1 MSKFFIEHPILAN
14 VIAII
19 TILLG
24 AVCLLRLPVAEY
36 PEIVPPTIRVS
47 ANYPGASAN
56 VVATTVGIPIEQG
69 INGVENSIYMQS
81 TSGSDGSYALT
92 VTFGVGTD
100 LNAAIA
106 LVQNAVNGALSQ
118 LPQEVQTQGVNVQKV
133 STNILLIGSLY
144 SDDDRFDETFLSNY
158 AIINLQS
165 PLARLP
171 GVGQVQ
177 ILGAGP
183 YSMRIWLDP
192 IKLKAYGLTV
202 LQVQNAIQNQ
212 NIQVASGQLGG
223 PPVPSDQLFQF
234 TVTTMGRLS
243 DVSQFEDIVVKT
255 QPPSSEASN
264 TVQARDNNP
273 TAAIVRIK
281 DIAKV
286 ELSQEAF
293 TTFSGVSGKKAA
305 QMNIYTLPGANALKV
320 ADEVR
325 QLMARM
331 SQKFP
336 PGLKYT
342 VLLDTSTFIKDS
354 IHGVYQ
360 ALIEAGILVLIVIML
375 FLQNFRAMLVPATT
389 VPVTIIGAFAAM
401 ALLGFTVNLMT
412 LFALILAIG
421 IVVDD
426 AIVIVENT
434 SRYIEQGLSP
444 KDAAIKA
451 MSELTGPVL
460 GITLVLTAVFL
471 PASFLP
477 GITGQMFR
485 QFALVIAATA
495 IISAINALTLKPT
508 QCAIYLRPV
517 AKDRPVNWFYRG
529 FNRAYGAVEQRYIGV
544 VTWMVR
550 RPRWMAL
557 VFLVVVG
564 CAVVIFARHPT
575 AFLPTEDQGYCV
587 LVAQLPA
594 GASQLRLRQV
604 SADVDAVLKNVPG
617 IKGWVTS
624 GGFSDPDSA
633 NLSNVVTK
641 YVMYEDWDKRKAG
654 LSQNAIVADLRQR
667 LQSIRKAQFDVLIP
681 PPIPGLGQA
690 GGFQMM
696 VEDRT
701 GVGLGTVEKAVQ
713 QIMLAADK
721 EVGLRSVTTTFNSK
735 SPQLYLTINRT
746 MAESLGVTINDV
758 FQTLQTSLG
767 SSYVN
772 LFNKFNQSFQVRLQA
787 DADYRRQFEDI
798 SNLYVSNRSQ
808 QMVPLGALLD
818 VRRVLGSELIT
829 RYNLYPAAPVIGA
842 PAPGFSSGEA
852 LEIMERIANANLP
865 LNIGYNWTGL
875 SYQEKLIGNQAY
887 FIFALSITLVFLVL
901 AAQYESWT
909 DPAAVVLTVPMAL
922 VGVVVAL
929 IVRRLPSDLYTQIGL
944 VLMIALA
951 AKNAILIVEF
961 ARELKAEG
969 MSTVD
974 AAVEA
979 TRRRF
984 RPIVMTSIAFILG
997 VVPLMTASG
1006 AGAASQQS
1014 LGTVVF
1020 GGMLASTLLAIPFVS
1035 VFYIVMEG
1043 FREGRRARKGTE
1055 NAYTDPDAKIH
1066 SGQYRPL

>member
-1 MSKFFIEHPILAN
+1 MSKFFIERPILAN

-36 PEIVPPTIRVS
+36 PEIVPPTIQVS
-47 ANYPGASAN
+47 TSYPGASADI
-56 VVATTVGIPIEQG
+56 VATTVGIPIEQG
-69 INGVENSIYMQS
+69 VNGVENSIYMQS

-92 VTFGVGTD
+92 VTFAVGTD

-118 LPQEVQTQGVNVQKV
+118 LPQDVQTQGVKVQKV

-158 AIINLQS
+158 AIINLQN
-165 PLARLP
+165 PIARLP

-177 ILGAGP
+177 VLGAGP
-183 YSMRIWLDP
+183 YGMRIWLDP
-192 IKLKAYGLTV
+192 IKLRAYGLTV
-202 LQVQNAIQNQ
+202 PEVQNAIQNQ

-223 PPVPSDQLFQF
+223 PPVPSDQVFQF
-234 TVTTMGRLS
+234 TVKAMGRLS
-243 DVSQFEDIVVKT
+243 DVSEFEDIIVKA
-255 QPPSSEASN
+255 QPPATEASQTLKTIETN
-264 TVQARDNNP
+264 QTS
-273 TAAIVRIK
+273 AIVRIK

-293 TTFSGVSGKKAA
+293 TTFSGLNGKKAA
-305 QMNIYTLPGANALKV
+305 QINVYTLPGANALTV
-320 ADEVR
+320 AQEVR
-325 QLMARM
+325 QSIAQM

-336 PGLKYT
+336 AGLKYA

-354 IHGVYQ
+354 IHGVYS

-434 SRYIEQGLSP
+434 SRYIEQGLTP

-451 MSELTGPVL
+451 MGELTGPVL

-508 QCAIYLRPV
+508 QCALYLRPV
-517 AKDRPVNWFYRG
+517 PKDRKVNWFYRG
-529 FNRAYGAVEQRYIGV
+529 FNRIYGSVEKHYIGV
-544 VTWMVR
+544 V
-550 RPRWMAL
+550 RWMAQRPRTMVCL
-557 VFLVVVG
+557 FFMVVG
-564 CAVVIFARHPT
+564 FAGWIFARHPT
-575 AFLPTEDQGYCV
+575 AFLPTEDQGYSV
-587 LVAQLPA
+587 VVAQLPA
-594 GASQLRLRQV
+594 GASQLRVRQV
-604 SADVDAVLKNVPG
+604 SADIDAVLKSVAG

-641 YVMYEDWDKRKAG
+641 YVMYEDWDKRPAD
-654 LSQNAIVADLRQR
+654 LSQARIVAALRER
-667 LQSIRKAQFDVLIP
+667 LQSIRKAQFEILIP

-696 VEDRT
+696 IEDRT
-701 GVGLGTVEKAVQ
+701 GVGLGAIEKAAQ
-713 QIMLAADK
+713 QILLTAEK
-721 EVGLRSVTTTFNSK
+721 EPGLRGVMTTFNSK
-735 SPQLYLTINRT
+735 SPQLQLRIDRT
-746 MAESLGVTINDV
+746 MAESLGVTMNDV
-758 FQTLQTSLG
+758 FQTLQTYLG
-767 SSYVN
+767 STYVN
-772 LFNKFNQSFQVRLQA
+772 LFNKFNQSFQVRVQA
-787 DADYRRQFEDI
+787 DADYRRRLDDI
-798 SNLYVSNRSQ
+798 ANLYVANRSS
-808 QMVPLGALLD
+808 QMVPLGALVD

-829 RYNLYPAAPVIGA
+829 HYNLYPAAPLVGN
-842 PAPGFSSGEA
+842 PAPGYSSGEA
-852 LEIMERIANANLP
+852 LSIMERIASANLP
-865 LNIGYNWTGL
+865 QNIGYNWTGL

-887 FIFALSITLVFLVL
+887 FIFALSIALVFLVL
-901 AAQYESWT
+901 AAQYESWSN
-909 DPAAVVLTVPMAL
+909 PAAVIITVPMAL
-922 VGVVVAL
+922 VGVIVAL
-929 IVRRLPSDLYTQIGL
+929 IVRGFPNDLYTQIGL

-969 MSTVD
+969 MSTAD

-984 RPIVMTSIAFILG
+984 RPILMTSIAFILG
-997 VVPLMTASG
+997 VVPLMTATG

-1043 FREGRRARKGTE
+1043 FSERRRARKRIASAHAEVVVPKT
-1055 NAYTDPDAKIH
+1055 TD
-1066 SGQYRPL
+1066 

>member
-24 AVCLLRLPVAEY
+24 AVCLLTLPVAEY

-47 ANYPGASAN
+47 TTYPGASAD
-56 VVATTVGIPIEQG
+56 VVGTTVGIPIEQG
-69 INGVENSIYMQS
+69 VNGVENSIYIQS

-92 VTFGVGTD
+92 LTFAVGTN

-118 LPQEVQTQGVNVQKV
+118 LPQEVQAQGVSVQKV
-133 STNILLIGSLY
+133 STNILLIESLY

-165 PLARLP
+165 PIARLP

-202 LQVQNAIQNQ
+202 PQVQNAVQNQ

-223 PPVPSDQLFQF
+223 PPVPSDQVFQF

-243 DVSQFEDIVVKT
+243 DVSQFENIIVKT
-255 QPPSSEASN
+255 QPPATEASDVVKTTDTN
-264 TVQARDNNP
+264 Q
-273 TAAIVRIK
+273 TAAVVRIK

-305 QMNIYTLPGANALKV
+305 QMNVYTLPGANALKV
-320 ADEVR
+320 AEEVR
-325 QLMARM
+325 QLMAQM

-354 IHGVYQ
+354 IHGVYL

-389 VPVTIIGAFAAM
+389 VPVTIVGAFAAM

-412 LFALILAIG
+412 LFALILSIG

-434 SRYIEQGLSP
+434 SRYIEEGLTP

-508 QCAIYLRPV
+508 QCALYLRPV
-517 AKDRPVNWFYRG
+517 SKDRKVNWFYRG
-529 FNRAYGAVEQRYIGV
+529 FNRAYGAVEKRYIGIV
-544 VTWMVR
+544 GWMVK
-550 RPRWMAL
+550 RPRSMVI
-557 VFLVVVG
+557 VFFIIVG
-564 CAVVIFARHPT
+564 LAGAGFAIYPT
-575 AFLPTEDQGYCV
+575 ALMPLEDQGFCIV
-587 LVAQLPA
+587 TARLPA
-594 GASQLRLRQV
+594 GASQPRVRQV
-604 SADVDAVLKNVPG
+604 SAEIDAVLKGVPG
-617 IKGWVTS
+617 IKGWVTI
-624 GGFSDPDSA
+624 GGYSALDSA
-633 NLSNVVTK
+633 KLANVVTAF
-641 YVMYEDWDKRKAG
+641 VMYEDWGHRPPDF
-654 LSQNAIVADLRQR
+654 SQAKMLATLQAKFLA
-667 LQSIRKAQFDVLIP
+667 LQSAQVAVLP
-681 PPIPGLGQA
+681 PSPIPGLGNA
-690 GGFQMM
+690 FGFQMV
-696 VEDRT
+696 VEDR
-701 GVGLGTVEKAVQ
+701 GGAGLAELQKTVQ
-713 QIMLAADK
+713 QMLGIARNRP
-721 EVGLRSVTTTFNSK
+721 GFLRIGFTTFSAS
-735 SPQLYLTINRT
+735 SPQLFLDIDRT
-746 MAESLGVTINDV
+746 MAKSLGVTLNDISK
-758 FQTLQTSLG
+758 TLQTYLG
-767 SSYVN
+767 STYVN
-772 LFNKFNQSFQVRLQA
+772 LFNKFNQSFQVRVQSEA
-787 DADYRRQFEDI
+787 DFRRQLEDI
-798 SNLYVSNRSQ
+798 GNLYVANQSS
-808 QMVPLGALLD
+808 QMVPLGSLLD

-829 RYNLYPAAPVIGA
+829 RYNLYPAATITGVPM
-842 PAPGFSSGEA
+842 PSFSSGEA
-852 LEIMERIANANLP
+852 LSFMEQTAANTLP
-865 LNIGYNWTGL
+865 QGMDYEWTGL
-875 SYQEKLIGNQAY
+875 SYQEKLIGSQAY

-901 AAQYESWT
+901 AAQYESWI
-909 DPAAVVLTVPMAL
+909 DPAAVILTVPMAL
-922 VGVVVAL
+922 VGIVIGLA
-929 IVRRLPSDLYTQIGL
+929 VRRFPNDLYTQIGL

-961 ARELKAEG
+961 ARELKAAG
-969 MSTVD
+969 MPAVD

-984 RPIVMTSIAFILG
+984 RPILMTSIAFILG
-997 VVPLMTASG
+997 VVPLLTADG
-1006 AGAASQQS
+1006 AGSASQQS

-1020 GGMLASTLLAIPFVS
+1020 GGMLASTLLAIPFVP
-1035 VFYIVMEG
+1035 VFYIMMQRVSERLG
-1043 FREGRRARKGTE
+1043 KRAKLGTTE
-1055 NAYTDPDAKIH
+1055 APEA
-1066 SGQYRPL
+1066 SSRPG

>member
-1 MSKFFIEHPILAN
+1 MSRFFIERPVLAN

-19 TILLG
+19 TVLLG
-24 AVCLLRLPVAEY
+24 AVCLYSLPVAQY
-36 PEIVPPTIRVS
+36 PRIVPPTIQVTTNF
-47 ANYPGASAN
+47 AGASAET
-56 VVATTVGIPIEQG
+56 VASTVGIPIEHSV
-69 INGVENSIYMQS
+69 NGVENSIYMQS
-81 TSGSDGSYALT
+81 NSGSDGSYTLT
-92 VTFGVGTD
+92 VTFAIGTD
-100 LNAAIA
+100 LNVAVA
-106 LVQNAVNGALSQ
+106 LVQNAVNSALPQ
-118 LPQEVQTQGVNVQKV
+118 LPEQVRAQGINVKKV
-133 STNILLIGSLY
+133 STNILLIESLY
-144 SDDDRFDETFLSNY
+144 TDDNRFDETFLSNY
-158 AIINLQS
+158 AIINLQA

-171 GVGQVQ
+171 GVGQVT
-177 ILGAGP
+177 IFGAGP
-183 YSMRIWLDP
+183 YSMRVWLDP
-192 IKLKAYGLTV
+192 DKLKTYGLTV
-202 LQVQNAIQNQ
+202 LDVLNAIRHQ

-223 PPVPSDQLFQF
+223 PPAPPDQLFQF
-234 TVTTMGRLS
+234 TVNTLGRLS
-243 DVSQFEDIVVKT
+243 DVAQFEDIIVKA
-255 QPPSSEASN
+255 QPASTEAGETLASTSSKA
-264 TVQARDNNP
+264 
-273 TAAIVRIK
+273 TAAIVRVK
-281 DIAKV
+281 DIARV
-286 ELSQEAF
+286 ELSQQQY
-293 TTFSGVSGKKAA
+293 TIFSGLSGKKAA
-305 QMNIYTLPGANALKV
+305 NIAVFALPGANALQV
-320 ADEVR
+320 AAETR
-325 QLMARM
+325 KLMVEM
-331 SQKFP
+331 SKTFP
-336 PGLKYT
+336 LGLKYT
-342 VLLDTSTFIKDS
+342 TLYDTTVFIDQS
-354 IHGVYQ
+354 VHAVYET
-360 ALIEAGILVLIVIML
+360 LIEAGILVLIVIML

-401 ALLGFTVNLMT
+401 ALLGFTINLMT

-434 SRYIEQGLSP
+434 SRYIEEGLTP

-508 QCAIYLRPV
+508 QCALYLRPAV
-517 AKDRPVNWFYRG
+517 KDRQVNWFYRG
-529 FNRAYGAVEQRYIGV
+529 FNRAYGAVEGRYIGLV
-544 VTWMVR
+544 QWMVD
-550 RPRWMAL
+550 RPGKMACL
-557 VFLVVVG
+557 FFIVAG
-564 CAVVIFARHPT
+564 SAAVMFARYPT

-594 GASQLRLRQV
+594 GASQLRVRQV
-604 SADVDAVLKNVPG
+604 SADVDALLKNVPG

-624 GGFSDPDSA
+624 GGFSDPDAA

-641 YVMYEDWDKRKAG
+641 YVMYDDWDKRPAD
-654 LSQNAIVADLRQR
+654 LSQNKIVADLRKR
-667 LQSIRKAQFDVLIP
+667 LQSIRKAQFNVLIP
-681 PPIPGLGQA
+681 PPVPGLGQA

-696 VEDRT
+696 IEDRA
-701 GVGLGTVEKAVQ
+701 GIGLGQLEKAIQ
-713 QIMLAADK
+713 QIMLAVDK
-721 EVGLRSVTTTFNSK
+721 EPGLHDVTTTFNSK
-735 SPQLYLTINRT
+735 SPQVHLTINRT
-746 MAESLGVTINDV
+746 MAESLGVTIDGI

-767 SSYVN
+767 STYVN
-772 LFNKFNQSFQVRLQA
+772 LFNKFNQSFQVRMQA
-787 DADYRRQFEDI
+787 DADYRRRFDDI
-798 SNLYVSNRSQ
+798 ANLYVANRSGQ
-808 QMVPLGALLD
+808 LVPLGALLE

-829 RYNLYPAAPVIGA
+829 RYNLYPAAPLIGRS
-842 PAPGFSSGEA
+842 APGFSSGEA
-852 LEIMERIANANLP
+852 LAIMERIANDNLP
-865 LNIGYNWTGL
+865 LNTGNDWTGL

-922 VGVVVAL
+922 LGVITAL
-929 IVRRLPSDLYTQIGL
+929 KIRGLPSDLYTQIGL

-961 ARELKAEG
+961 ARELKAQG
-969 MSTVD
+969 MATVD

-1020 GGMLASTLLAIPFVS
+1020 GGMLASTLLAIPFVP
-1035 VFYIVMEG
+1035 VFYVIMQRVRERVTKRTTFEPTEG
-1043 FREGRRARKGTE
+1043 SLGR
-1055 NAYTDPDAKIH
+1055 
-1066 SGQYRPL
+1066 SGVETKPLP

>member
-47 ANYPGASAN
+47 TNYPGASAD

-69 INGVENSIYMQS
+69 VNGVEHSIYMHS

-92 VTFGVGTD
+92 VTFAVGTD

-144 SDDDRFDETFLSNY
+144 SDDDRFNETFLSNY

-177 ILGAGP
+177 VLGAGP

-192 IKLKAYGLTV
+192 IKLQAYGLTV
-202 LQVQNAIQNQ
+202 PQVQNAIQNQ
-212 NIQVASGQLGG
+212 NVQVASGQLGG
-223 PPVPSDQLFQF
+223 PPVPSDQVFQF

-243 DVSQFEDIVVKT
+243 DVSQFENIIVKA
-255 QPPSSEASN
+255 QPPATQASQTEKTTETN
-264 TVQARDNNP
+264 Q
-273 TAAIVRIK
+273 TAAVVRIK
-281 DIAKV
+281 DIARV

-293 TTFSGVSGKKAA
+293 TIFSGVSGKKAA
-305 QMNIYTLPGANALKV
+305 QMNVYTLPGANALKV
-320 ADEVR
+320 AEEVR
-325 QLMARM
+325 QLMAQM

-354 IHGVYQ
+354 IHGVYS

-485 QFALVIAATA
+485 QFALVIAATT

-508 QCAIYLRPV
+508 QCALYLRPV
-517 AKDRPVNWFYRG
+517 AKDRKVNWFYRG
-529 FNRAYGAVEQRYIGV
+529 FNRAYDAVEQRYISV
-544 VTWMVR
+544 VKRMVQH
-550 RPRWMAL
+550 PRAMVC
-557 VFLVVVG
+557 VFLIVVG
-564 CAVVIFARHPT
+564 SAIVIFARHPT

-594 GASQLRLRQV
+594 GASQLRVRQV
-604 SADVDAVLKNVPG
+604 SAEVDALLKNVRG

-624 GGFSDPDSA
+624 GGFSDPDLA

-641 YVMYEDWDKRKAG
+641 YVMYEDWNKRPAD
-654 LSQNAIVADLRQR
+654 LSQNRIVADLRDR
-667 LQSIRKAQFDVLIP
+667 LRSIHKAQFDVLIP

-701 GVGLGTVEKAVQ
+701 GIGLGQLEKTVQ

-721 EVGLRSVTTTFNSK
+721 EAGVRGVTTTFNSK
-735 SPQLYLTINRT
+735 SPQLHLTINRT

-758 FQTLQTSLG
+758 FQTLQANLG
-767 SSYVN
+767 STYVN
-772 LFNKFNQSFQVRLQA
+772 LFNKFNQSFQVRMQA
-787 DADYRRQFEDI
+787 DADYRRRFDDI
-798 SNLYVSNRSQ
+798 ANLYVSNRSQ
-808 QMVPLGALLD
+808 QMVPLGAFVD

-829 RYNLYPAAPVIGA
+829 RYNLYPAAPLIGG

-852 LEIMERIANANLP
+852 LTIMERVANANLP
-865 LNIGYNWTGL
+865 LNTGYDWTGL

-922 VGVVVAL
+922 VGVIVAL
-929 IVRRLPSDLYTQIGL
+929 IIRRLPSDLYTQIGL

-969 MSTVD
+969 MQTVD

-997 VVPLMTASG
+997 VVPLMTATG

-1043 FREGRRARKGTE
+1043 FSERRRARKGIASE
-1055 NAYTDPDAKIH
+1055 H
-1066 SGQYRPL
+1066 SKVAVPKVVD